1 MPIDSAYYVKI
12 KNNDETV
19 EQVISLDYNTGIN
32 YIERWAEKCKAR
44 LTKLCSTYGLITIE
58 IPEGRDIIYTYTI
71 TVLSVL
77 QKPL

>member
-1 MPIDSAYYVKI
+1 MPINSAYHIAI
-12 KNNDETV
+12 KNNNETI

-44 LTKLCSTYGLITIE
+44 LTKLCSAYGLISIE

-71 TVLSVL
+71 TEVGVL
-77 QKPL
+77 KNH